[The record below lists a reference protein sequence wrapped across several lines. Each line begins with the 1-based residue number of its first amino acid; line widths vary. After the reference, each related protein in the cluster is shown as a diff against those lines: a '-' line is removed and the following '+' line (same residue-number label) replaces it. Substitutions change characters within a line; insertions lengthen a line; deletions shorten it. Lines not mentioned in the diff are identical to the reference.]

1 MLPNSS
7 NLFSESTQTLDVYV
21 RGHSHTKDI
30 KMRQIIFLIS
40 ISLIRKFA

>member
-30 KMRQIIFLIS
+30 KMRQIILLIS